1 MVTKFLKVYAF
12 IDSQNLNYSIKKD
25 IVRRNKRVYVG
36 WKIDMQLF
44 YVYLKDKFRVKKVFL
59 FIGYVPENKRMYDSF
74 KSFGYELIFK
84 PTIKDPAGKV
94 KGNVDAE
101 IVLHSVRLK
110 YDEYDEY
117 EKGIFVSGDGDFH
130 CLYEFLEKERR
141 PFHIII
147 PNQLTASSLLRKFD
161 KSKIFIQR
169 KREILEFKTG
179 RRRSVPRR

>member
-94 KGNVDAE
+94 KGNVDA
-101 IVLHSVRLK
+101 
-110 YDEYDEY
+110 
-117 EKGIFVSGDGDFH
+117 
-130 CLYEFLEKERR
+130 
-141 PFHIII
+141 
-147 PNQLTASSLLRKFD
+147 
-161 KSKIFIQR
+161 
-169 KREILEFKTG
+169 
-179 RRRSVPRR
+179 